1 MSVQIAA
8 SFFAHVLDVRLFVDA
23 VKLHNLKHKI
33 VLSFSKR
40 QKTFLGMVSRQHGL
54 RVVVSLCIFSPEGGW
69 SKCGFSLLCISYC
82 KYSLGL
88 NMSIAGIF
96 RATN

>member
-1 MSVQIAA
+1 MSVQIGA
-8 SFFAHVLDVRLFVDA
+8 SFFARVLDVRLFVDA
-23 VKLHNLKHKI
+23 VKLHNLKHTI

-54 RVVVSLCIFSPEGGW
+54 HVVVSLCIFSPEGGW
-69 SKCGFSLLCISYC
+69 SKCGFSYC
-82 KYSLGL
+82 KYILGL